1 MNYYIAYEQ
10 KKDFYLLGQ
19 LTPTSFHEGHA
30 YKFLKEYISE
40 LQGLFWFISVIY
52 FPETVILNHKSLVF
66 GCANENVIFLS
77 NGQ

>member
-40 LQGLFWFISVIY
+40 FPGLMHEISVSDEIGNKL
-52 FPETVILNHKSLVF
+52 T
-66 GCANENVIFLS
+66 LS
-77 NGQ
+77 EFFEKIKK